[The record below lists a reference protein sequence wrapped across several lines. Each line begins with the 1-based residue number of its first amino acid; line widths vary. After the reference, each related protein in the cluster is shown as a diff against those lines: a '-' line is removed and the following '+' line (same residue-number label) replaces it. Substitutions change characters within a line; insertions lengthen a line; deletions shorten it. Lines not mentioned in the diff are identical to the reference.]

1 MVSGQLFRRH
11 CWLHFNLTIMP
22 KVTIIFD
29 GQLQMS
35 ESGSGKGKFSGEVN
49 GRAPVENMCFGKLNC
64 ITVWELNHWVQGC
77 KPVTST
83 TETWLLRNPSS
94 SSSSNSNSIN
104 SIREVM

>member
-1 MVSGQLFRRH
+1 MVSEQLFRRH

-64 ITVWELNHWVQGC
+64 ITVWELNLWC
-77 KPVTST
+77 IPITST
-83 TETWLLRNPSS
+83 TETWLLHNPSS